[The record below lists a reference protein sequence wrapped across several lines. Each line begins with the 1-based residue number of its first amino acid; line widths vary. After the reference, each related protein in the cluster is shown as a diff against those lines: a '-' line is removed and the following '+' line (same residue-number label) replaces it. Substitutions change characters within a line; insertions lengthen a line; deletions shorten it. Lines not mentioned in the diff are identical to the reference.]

1 MLSANYEILIKPE
14 QMQRYITIG
23 KFLSNKS
30 NVIEGKINL
39 RYKSMGFFYTIG
51 ELVPCFRA
59 AAKV

>member
-39 RYKSMGFFYTIG
+39 RYKSMGFIYTIG
-51 ELVPCFRA
+51 VLVPCFRA

>member
-39 RYKSMGFFYTIG
+39 RYKSTGFIYNIRV
-51 ELVPCFRA
+51 LVPCLRA